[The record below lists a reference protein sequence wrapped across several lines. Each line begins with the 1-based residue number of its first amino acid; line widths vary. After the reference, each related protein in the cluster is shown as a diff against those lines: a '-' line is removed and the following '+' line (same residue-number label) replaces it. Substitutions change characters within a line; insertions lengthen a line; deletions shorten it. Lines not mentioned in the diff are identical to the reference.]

1 MSDFNTLDSALQGR
15 ATDPAIR
22 EGIALVDYP
31 DYLIA
36 EALSGDGLRQV
47 HNSIGAG
54 SLTPEAAAQAIT
66 ARIVEG
72 IAEGI
77 AKGIAKHAPEDSS
90 HERKNNRGRASFIPT
105 PSTRFPKPIVSRIFG
120 KKNVP
125 REELVFDDEAEPINF
140 SSPLSA
146 SLLMRA
152 EAVSQLWRQGRLEG
166 ERAAHLLVI
175 AVEDFQTH
183 QDKV

>member
-1 MSDFNTLDSALQGR
+1 MSDFNALDSALQGR

-36 EALSGDGLRQV
+36 EAISGDGLRQV

-66 ARIVEG
+66 ARIVER
-72 IAEGI
+72 IAED
-77 AKGIAKHAPEDSS
+77 IAKHAPEAPS
-90 HERKNNRGRASFIPT
+90 HERKTSRDRASFVPT
-105 PSTRFPKPIVSRIFG
+105 LSARFPKPIVSRIFG
-120 KKNVP
+120 KKNAAH
-125 REELVFDDEAEPINF
+125 EEPVFDDEAEPINF
-140 SSPLSA
+140 SSPLFA
-146 SLLMRA
+146 ALLMRA
-152 EAVSQLWRQGRLEG
+152 EAVSQLWRQGKLEEG
-166 ERAAHLLVI
+166 RAAQLLEI
-175 AVEDFQTH
+175 AVADFRTH